1 MCVCVCVHFTN
12 AFISCQNRN
21 IPHPWPT
28 VWNLS
33 MPFVLR
39 TIDAYVYTQVNQNF
53 LDIKWLDLVRYSI
66 RNYGNRRRTLVILWQ
81 QKYVLVVEISEFA
94 HGGCLYCHLQPLPLI
109 TNDGKYCRMALFLC
123 IMENYQNSQFRI
135 VLSLLCGRPSVG
147 QATWPHIGSLMP
159 SCMVFRCVKHN

>member
-1 MCVCVCVHFTN
+1 MCVFVCVHFTN
-12 AFISCQNRN
+12 AFNLCQNRN

-81 QKYVLVVEISEFA
+81 QKYVLVIEISEFA
-94 HGGCLYCHLQPLPLI
+94 HGGCLYCHLQSLPLI
-109 TNDGKYCRMALFLC
+109 TNEGNYCRMALILC
-123 IMENYQNSQFRI
+123 IMENYHNSQFRI

-147 QATWPHIGSLMP
+147 
-159 SCMVFRCVKHN
+159 